1 MKELINYHIFH
12 FSKFIY
18 IFYNNYFYYL
28 LWKLSIK
35 LIKKIYG
42 KKNFNIMYNR
52 IGSPG
57 FMLWLIFVLL
67 VRNN

>member
-42 KKNFNIMYNR
+42 KKNFNIMYNH